1 MIRIRN
7 VHQSKV
13 HIYSLYNQIESLVLI
28 CYELIKEALIRHF
41 VVPDLFYGWEVIVPT
56 TITIALR
63 ALCNL
68 YCTHVVWSVD
78 LRLQNNETVVLHGK
92 ETSLLIRN
100 QAGALALRG
109 FEVSEPGKVQE
120 HIGIPVQHVYGILEE
135 RGWQL
140 LHCQE
145 L

>member
-1 MIRIRN
+1 MIGMIGIRN
-7 VHQSKV
+7 VHQSKE

-28 CYELIKEALIRHF
+28 GYELIKEALIGHF

-68 YCTHVVWSVD
+68 YCTHVVWSAD
-78 LRLQNNETVVLHGK
+78 LRLQNNETVLVLHGK

-100 QAGALALRG
+100 RRG
-109 FEVSEPGKVQE
+109 LWLSEASKCRS
-120 HIGIPVQHVYGILEE
+120 LEKC
-135 RGWQL
+135 RSI
-140 LHCQE
+140 
-145 L
+145 